1 MTKLKTKI
9 LDIVSKEN
17 ITMIPRWKFVL
28 YSALTIMGLFF
39 AFFLAVFAGSL
50 ILFVLSKYGFLDL
63 PFFDFLK
70 TIHALNAIPL
80 LLLFTTI
87 FLLVVIEMISRSY
100 SFSFRRPLGITL
112 LVITSCTVIA
122 SYAVSRTPVHELIRN
137 YAHDHN
143 IDMMKRAYDRPRP
156 IARGEDMA
164 VLRGVVMNVGS
175 STVVIRTFDGVNRT
189 IFSTATNP
197 TFKKI
202 EVGADVV
209 VIGKMTDEEFV
220 VTRVKIL
227 QKGSPVDEQGRA
239 VDKGGRLF
247 REKMFD
253 K

>member
-100 SFSFRRPLGITL
+100 TFSFRRPLGITL

-122 SYAVSRTPVHELIRN
+122 SYAVSRTPIHELIRN

-156 IARGEDMA
+156 IMRGDNMV
-164 VLRGVVMNVGS
+164 VLRGIVSEIGT
-175 STVVIRTFDGVNRT
+175 STISITTFDGMLRT
-189 IFSTATNP
+189 VAYSISNP
-197 TFKKI
+197 KFAPF
-202 EVGADVV
+202 EVGAEVV
-209 VIGKMTDEEFV
+209 VMGRMIDEVFEIN
-220 VTRVKIL
+220 RVKIL
-227 QKGSPVDEQGRA
+227 ENGAPMEPNGKRMENIGKPA
-239 VDKGGRLF
+239 
-247 REKMFD
+247 REKID
-253 K
+253 R